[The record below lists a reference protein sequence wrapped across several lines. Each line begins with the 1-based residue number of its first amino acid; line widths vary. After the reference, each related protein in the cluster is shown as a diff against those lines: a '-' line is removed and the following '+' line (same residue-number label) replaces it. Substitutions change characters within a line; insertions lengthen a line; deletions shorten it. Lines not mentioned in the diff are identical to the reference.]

1 MNYRSWI
8 YGRWIKIG
16 IAALVIIILA
26 VSSISTYNG
35 LVTADQQVQK
45 AWSTVESMM
54 QRRADVIGSQVNVVK
69 GYMQHEEKVLS
80 EIAAARAVLY
90 DNYSDVNSKIAAD
103 ERLSAAGRQI
113 LALAENYPELKAGD
127 LFENL
132 QVEIEGSENR
142 VSVAR
147 KDFIDAVQEYNTKV
161 SRFPGNIFAKLMGF
175 EKRNI
180 SRLLPGPRS
189 LRRSI
194 SGTDRKAVPGP

>member
-127 LFENL
+127 LF
-132 QVEIEGSENR
+132 
-142 VSVAR
+142 
-147 KDFIDAVQEYNTKV
+147 
-161 SRFPGNIFAKLMGF
+161 
-175 EKRNI
+175 
-180 SRLLPGPRS
+180 
-189 LRRSI
+189 
-194 SGTDRKAVPGP
+194 

>member
-1 MNYRSWI
+1 MDMNYRSWI

-80 EIAAARAVLY
+80 ELAAARAVLY
-90 DNYSDVNSKIAAD
+90 DNDSDVNSKIAAD
-103 ERLSAAGRQI
+103 ERLCAAGSEI

-127 LFENL
+127 VFENL

-175 EKRNI
+175 EKKEYFKA
-180 SRLLPGPRS
+180 SPGAQESPE
-189 LRRSI
+189 I
-194 SGTDRKAVPGP
+194 DFGN

>member
-1 MNYRSWI
+1 MDMNYRSWI

-175 EKRNI
+175 EKKEYFKA
-180 SRLLPGPRS
+180 SPGAQESPE
-189 LRRSI
+189 I
-194 SGTDRKAVPGP
+194 DFGN

>member
-175 EKRNI
+175 EKKEYFKA
-180 SRLLPGPRS
+180 SPGAQESPE
-189 LRRSI
+189 I
-194 SGTDRKAVPGP
+194 DFGN

>member
-16 IAALVIIILA
+16 IAALVIIVLA

-175 EKRNI
+175 EKKEYFKA
-180 SRLLPGPRS
+180 SPGAQESPE
-189 LRRSI
+189 I
-194 SGTDRKAVPGP
+194 DFGN

>member
-1 MNYRSWI
+1 MSYNSYI

-26 VSSISTYNG
+26 ATSISTYNG
-35 LVTADQQVQK
+35 LVAADQQVQK

-54 QRRADVIGSQVNVVK
+54 QRRADVINNQVETVK
-69 GYMQHEEKVLS
+69 GYMQHEEKVVS

-90 DNYSDVNSKIAAD
+90 DNYSDINSKIAAD
-103 ERLSAAGRQI
+103 EKISAAGRQI
-113 LALAENYPELKAGD
+113 LALVENYPELKAGD

-147 KDFIDAVQEYNTKV
+147 KDFIDAVQVYNTKV

-175 EKRNI
+175 GKKEYFKA
-180 SRLLPGPRS
+180 SPGAQEAPKIDFGS
-189 LRRSI
+189 
-194 SGTDRKAVPGP
+194 

>member
-1 MNYRSWI
+1 MNYKSWI
-8 YGRWIKIG
+8 YGRWIKLG

-90 DNYSDVNSKIAAD
+90 DNYSDINSKIAAD
-103 ERLSAAGRQI
+103 EKLSSAGRQI

-147 KDFIDAVQEYNTKV
+147 KDFIDAVQVYNTKV
-161 SRFPGNIFAKLMGF
+161 SKVPGNIFAKLMGF
-175 EKRNI
+175 EKKEYFKA
-180 SRLLPGPRS
+180 SPGAQESPE
-189 LRRSI
+189 I
-194 SGTDRKAVPGP
+194 DFGN

>member
-1 MNYRSWI
+1 MDMNYRSWI

-132 QVEIEGSENR
+132 PFEIEGSENR

-175 EKRNI
+175 EEKEYFKA
-180 SRLLPGPRS
+180 SPGAQESPE
-189 LRRSI
+189 I
-194 SGTDRKAVPGP
+194 DFGN

>member
-103 ERLSAAGRQI
+103 ERLSAAGRQF

-175 EKRNI
+175 EKKEYFKA
-180 SRLLPGPRS
+180 SPGAQESPE
-189 LRRSI
+189 I
-194 SGTDRKAVPGP
+194 DFGN

>member
-45 AWSTVESMM
+45 TWSTVESMM

-175 EKRNI
+175 EKKEYFKA
-180 SRLLPGPRS
+180 SPGAQESPE
-189 LRRSI
+189 I
-194 SGTDRKAVPGP
+194 DFGN

>member
-1 MNYRSWI
+1 MDMNYKSWI
-8 YGRWIKIG
+8 YGRWIRLG

-54 QRRADVIGSQVNVVK
+54 QRRADVITSQVNVVK

-90 DNYSDVNSKIAAD
+90 DNYSDINSKIAAD
-103 ERLSAAGRQI
+103 EKLSSAGRQI

-147 KDFIDAVQEYNTKV
+147 KDFIDAVQVYNTKV
-161 SRFPGNIFAKLMGF
+161 SKFPGNIFAKLMGF
-175 EKRNI
+175 EKKEYFKA
-180 SRLLPGPRS
+180 SPG
-189 LRRSI
+189 
-194 SGTDRKAVPGP
+194 AQEAPGIDFGS